1 MMKILIAADGSEFSA
16 TAARYVASHAGMLKE
31 RPEVRIIHVHAALP
45 VTKSISKKSIDDYY
59 REESVKALAV
69 AEKELDKAKIPYK
82 STWCTGDA
90 AEEISR
96 YARDEKMD
104 LIVTGSHGL
113 GALARLAMGSV
124 TTKLVA
130 LTKTPVLVIPKG

>member
-1 MMKILIAADGSEFSA
+1 MKILIAADGSEFSA
-16 TAARYVASHAGMLKE
+16 GAARYVASHAGLLKE
-31 RPEVRIIHVHAALP
+31 RPEVRILHVHAALP
-45 VTKSISKKSIDDYY
+45 VTKSISRKSVDEYY
-59 REESVKALAV
+59 RQESLKALAV
-69 AEKELDKAKIPYK
+69 AEKELDKAKIPYS

-90 AEEISR
+90 AEQIAR
-96 YARDEKMD
+96 YAKDEKVD

-130 LTKTPVLVIPKG
+130 LTKTPVLVIPKT

>member
-1 MMKILIAADGSEFSA
+1 MMKILIAADGSEFS
-16 TAARYVASHAGMLKE
+16 TNAARYVASHAGLLKE
-31 RPEVRIIHVHAALP
+31 RPEVHVIHVHAALP

-96 YARDEKMD
+96 YAREEKMD

-130 LTKTPVLVIPKG
+130 LTKAPVLVIPKG

>member
-1 MMKILIAADGSEFSA
+1 MKILIAADGSEFSA
-16 TAARYVASHAGMLKE
+16 TAARYVAAQAGLLRE
-31 RPEVRIIHVHAALP
+31 RPEVRILHVHAALP

-59 REESVKALAV
+59 REESLKALAV